1 MAKKKQ
7 IFIDVVVDDKGT
19 TQRLAVDSDKL
30 QKALTKADKAGL
42 DQQRQM
48 RGAANMSSNLTKNFS
63 KMTQGISGGIV
74 PAYAELAARVFAVTA
89 AFRFLQEAADTRNL
103 VEGQKAFGALVGT
116 NFAGITKALQDAT
129 DGQLKFKDAAQAAAI
144 GTAAGLTGT
153 QLQKLA
159 VAAKNTSFALGRDL
173 TDSFN
178 RLIRGVT
185 KAEPELLDE
194 LGIILRLKPATEE
207 FAASI
212 GKTADSLTAFERS
225 QAVANFVLDEAE
237 RKFAKIAEITDKDAF
252 AIAQF
257 GKAFDDILNTIKV
270 GLAEGVT
277 PVLKFLSKNISS
289 LIALFGLLAL
299 PLVRSV
305 LPNLD
310 AFGEAAEDAQKA
322 ARKFAGE
329 AQKDFDRLAAKAAT
343 LGKSQ
348 EAVAKQ
354 ADKLA
359 KSAGL
364 SAEGASPGSAAGF
377 LTGAGEGPTA
387 RGRAAADK
395 ALKNAEASLR
405 NHAEVQKG
413 IFKGMNAAQVAD
425 MRASY
430 KMRERI
436 LKKHEMIT
444 KFSVKG
450 MSITFDKFYA
460 KTQLGAAKTFAFVSK
475 QAKRAARGIDL
486 AFKGA
491 GLLGLGLML
500 IDLGKMAFDAF
511 FPMSAAAKKAA
522 EDVEELSTRTAELA
536 RHLSDVNE
544 LANSGD
550 IFLTTTESVQQLGN
564 AVKEANVIQLIR
576 DIKGLDALGEKV
588 GKNSDEFKELR
599 ERLKTT
605 VTELAKMDK
614 AFIPLIAALDDASI
628 LEGEV
633 TEGITSR
640 ASEMVK
646 AADAATQLKDAQK
659 ALNQEI
665 NNLLGSIPKAP
676 LQSLITAFD
685 KELELRITVQD
696 EIDRAALERTVEKFN
711 QQMAASLAKKS
722 GTGTEEVEVFESGH
736 RGRQNRKRGIKKT
749 ITRTIAVRSDADKE
763 ATRKLAAQFQQDLA
777 NIEKGKKIID
787 KDEKTRQ
794 RLVELADKQL
804 DREEEILASKNAV
817 ARIDKI
823 SQSFDA
829 QRVRAIIPV
838 AQANEKVLAA
848 KNAELS
854 AQGALLTLEKKGS
867 TASKEDIANADRAV
881 ELAKEATRVA
891 EGELEQKTKK
901 ATIDQIEIAA
911 AEKRLEITKE
921 IFELENNLAIAKLA
935 AQRATTPGK
944 GTVGKNVFEIGA
956 ESQAA
961 KENDLLAQQQIIIEK
976 IQQANTRR
984 AGLEAKNDAA
994 GLAALDQEIARL
1006 AIRGASL
1013 ALQLETEQNLVTN
1026 NIEAG
1031 RLALQRVEQENALIS
1046 LNPVKEEAERRIL
1059 ELKLKGKQ
1067 LTQDEIDAIFAQTEA
1082 MQEQAIIAEGLQNI
1096 KNSIQGGMENALM
1109 SLVDGTKSAKE
1120 AFADFAKGVLKSIAQ
1135 MIIKMMVFNALKSVG
1150 MPGFKDGGITPKAPG
1165 ARYGGIMD
1173 NYSTGGIARGRQSGY
1188 PVMLHGTEAVV
1199 PLPNKKEIPVE
1210 IRGGTGNQNNI
1221 NITVATD
1228 GTTKT
1233 EGDTGNSNQ
1242 AAQLG
1247 RVVSMAVQ
1255 DELHKQKRPGGILSP
1270 FGAA

>member
-1 MAKKKQ
+1 VAKKKQ

-48 RGAANMSSNLTKNFS
+48 RGAASMSSNLTKNFS

-129 DGQLKFKDAAQAAAI
+129 NGQLKFKDAAQAAAI

-153 QLQKLA
+153 QLEKLA

-194 LGIILRLKPATEE
+194 LGIILRLEPATQEY
-207 FAASI
+207 AASI
-212 GKTADSLTAFERS
+212 GKTAQSLTAFERS

-270 GLAEGVT
+270 GLAEGLT
-277 PVLKFLSKNISS
+277 PVLKFLTKNITS
-289 LIALFGLLAL
+289 LISLFGLLAL
-299 PLVRSV
+299 PLIRSV

-310 AFGEAAEDAQKA
+310 AFGEAAEDAQKS

-364 SAEGASPGSAAGF
+364 KGKDASPGSATGF
-377 LTGAGEGPTA
+377 LTGAGDGPTA

-395 ALKNAEASLR
+395 ALTNAEASLR
-405 NHAEVQKG
+405 NHSTVQKG
-413 IFKGMNAAQVAD
+413 IFKDMNAAQVAD

-450 MSITFDKFYA
+450 MGITFDKFYA

-511 FPMSAAAKKAA
+511 FPMSDAAKKAA
-522 EDVEELSTRTAELA
+522 EDVEELSARTAELA
-536 RHLSDVNE
+536 RHLTDVNE

-550 IFLTTTESVQQLGN
+550 IFLNTTESIQQLGN
-564 AVKEANVIQLIR
+564 AVKEANVLQLIR

-588 GKNSDEFKELR
+588 GKSSDEFKELR
-599 ERLKTT
+599 ETLKTA

-614 AFIPLIAALDDASI
+614 AFVPLIAALDDASI
-628 LEGEV
+628 LEGKV
-633 TEGITSR
+633 TEGITER
-640 ASEMVK
+640 ASEMIK
-646 AADAATQLKDAQK
+646 AANAATQLKDAQK

-676 LQSLITAFD
+676 LQSLIGAFD
-685 KELELRITVQD
+685 KELELRIAIQEEV
-696 EIDRAALERTVEKFN
+696 DRAALQRTVEKFN
-711 QQMAASLAKKS
+711 AQMAAALAKKS
-722 GTGTEEVEVFESGH
+722 GTETVQEEVEVKNQLMKGAF
-736 RGRQNRKRGIKKT
+736 KKT
-749 ITRTIAVRSDADKE
+749 RTVVRAVQTDADKK
-763 ATRKLAAQFQQDLA
+763 AVQDLA
-777 NIEKGKKIID
+777 AATADDLANLQKGSKVIERDEETRGK
-787 KDEKTRQ
+787 
-794 RLVELADKQL
+794 LVALATQQL
-804 DREEEILASKNAV
+804 DREEKILESKNAV

-854 AQGALLTLEKKGS
+854 AQGALAVLQKKGS
-867 TASKEDIANADRAV
+867 TASEEEVTNADRAV
-881 ELAKEATRVA
+881 ALAKEATRIA
-891 EGELEQKTKK
+891 EGELEQKTRKFV
-901 ATIDQIEIAA
+901 IDQLELTA

-921 IFELENNLAIAKLA
+921 IFEMENNLAIAKLA

-944 GTVGKNVFEIGA
+944 GTIGKNVFEIGA

-961 KENDLLAQQQIIIEK
+961 KENDLLAQQEIIIGK

-994 GLAALDQEIARL
+994 GLTALDQEIARL

-1046 LNPVKEEAERRIL
+1046 LNPVKEAAEKRIL

-1135 MIIKMMVFNALKSVG
+1135 MIIKMMVFNALKSIG
-1150 MPGFKDGGITPKAPG
+1150 MPGFKDGGISKPKAPG

-1173 NYSTGGIARGRQSGY
+1173 SYSTGGIARGRQAGY

-1221 NITVATD
+1221 SISVATD

-1233 EGDTGNSNQ
+1233 EGDTGNNNQ